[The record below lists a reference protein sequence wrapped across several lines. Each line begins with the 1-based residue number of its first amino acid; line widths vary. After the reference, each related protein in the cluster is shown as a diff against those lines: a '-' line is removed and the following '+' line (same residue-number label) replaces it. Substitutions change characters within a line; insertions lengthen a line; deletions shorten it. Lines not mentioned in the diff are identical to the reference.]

1 MPIRL
6 FRSLPRI
13 AFLFAVCLSLA
24 LVAAVVTLRYAV
36 VPNIEHYRADI
47 VQSVSSAS
55 GVVVSAGQLHGGWEG
70 IRPFVELT
78 DVRFADPKSA
88 QDAPALVLPAL
99 HASLSWRSLFLG
111 EIRFHEMTLDGPELS
126 LTRAPDGIIYF
137 AGKPL
142 NWKIDDAE
150 GRIVSWLLEQPHL
163 SVRNATLQWQDNMT
177 EAPALRFAK
186 VDMRI
191 EKLGK
196 LHRFGLS
203 AVPSRELAASVEVQG
218 ALEIRKNAEQW
229 ELSGTLY
236 AVTTQASLAELRR
249 HLPIPEVMRE
259 ATGNV
264 RAWIDLD
271 SAQPHGIKS
280 ITADLNV
287 IDATAQFS
295 RDLAPLELASLA
307 GRVEYRAEPG
317 GFVIAS
323 QGLQL
328 RTREGIQLAPADFS
342 LALIAEPGKAARGDV
357 TGDSIDLK
365 VMAALMQ
372 YFPVGKEVRE
382 VVARFAPRGR
392 ANQASVSWSGDF
404 PKVQTYRVKGR
415 FADLVLNAE
424 GKIPG
429 VNGLSGSIE
438 GDEHGGKLTIA
449 SKGLSVDIGQVFR
462 APLFFETLDVE
473 AKWKRNADDLALD
486 FSRFAFAN
494 ADAAGEISGTYRT
507 GGKGL
512 GIVDLKGSLSRADAT
527 KVADYLPNT
536 LQPTRAWLDAA
547 IRAGKIETAYCEL
560 SGDLWDFPFRD
571 DRAGKFHVTSKAEGV
586 SLKFLPDWPAI
597 DAIKGEIVFS
607 GARIGVKAE
616 SATIFGATIGPTVA
630 EVDDLGLS
638 TPMLTVKGTAN
649 APAQDVARY
658 LQESPLAEGVGK
670 FTQAL
675 AMEGPGKL
683 DLSLSI
689 PLGHGERPGAA
700 NGAGGKTREL
710 LRVAGRYQLSRA
722 EVKPPVGAKV
732 TNVNGVIEFTEQ
744 AVKSQGL
751 GGIAYGNPLQI
762 AISSGEGGVVTDLLG
777 RSDVANLNDFLPF
790 RVPSQVTGTTDWR
803 GRILA
808 RTGRLDLVFTSDLTG
823 VSSGLPAPLAKRSDE
838 PLKLIAEFTDIGH
851 SAERIN
857 VQLGDVLYGRFARRF
872 DEKGRVSGLA
882 GGLISLERPI
892 GSQPLPEGLWLAGN
906 MRELDIDHWKATFG
920 WTKAGAGSMPVAENP
935 ASSVITGFDL
945 NVEKMRAFG
954 REFKML
960 QMKGRRAGDDWR
972 VVVDS
977 PELLGDA
984 LWRPTAEE
992 GRGSIRARL
1001 KNLVLNTEQPSSA
1014 GVLPEANHDAE
1025 LEFPVVDIEAER
1037 FRFRGY
1043 DLGKL
1048 EFRAAPD
1055 GADWRIDRLFI
1066 QGDGSSLDTSGRWTR
1081 AGGQSRSTFKLKLE
1095 SKDLNGLFRTFGHA
1109 DTLRRGAG
1117 QLEGT
1122 LGWPGYPYEF
1132 ALNSLVG
1139 DFRLEAKSGQFAK
1152 IEPGAGR
1159 LLGLLSLQS
1168 IPRRITL
1175 DFRDIFSEGF
1185 AFDRINGTVKIDKG
1199 VMHTENFEIAGPS
1212 AFVTMQGE
1220 VSLPSETQ
1228 NLRVTVIPALGDS
1241 VSLITGLIGGP
1252 VVGLTTLLVQKL
1264 LRDPLGKASTY
1275 QYNIVGTWDN
1285 PDVIPVVRNET
1296 SALDVNAKDVAKDA
1310 VKAMPSATTQNRTKP

>member
-6 FRSLPRI
+6 IRSLPRI
-13 AFLFAVCLSLA
+13 AFLVAVCLSLA
-24 LVAAVVTLRYAV
+24 LAAAVIALRYAV
-36 VPNIEHYRADI
+36 VPNIERYRADI
-47 VQSVSSAS
+47 VKSVSTAS
-55 GVVVSAGQLHGGWEG
+55 GMAVSAGQLHGGWEG
-70 IRPFVELT
+70 FRPFIDLT
-78 DVRFADPKSA
+78 DVRFSDPKLA
-88 QDAPALVLPAL
+88 LDAPALVLPAL
-99 HASLSWRSLFLG
+99 HASLSWWSLFLG
-111 EIRFHEMTLDGPELS
+111 EIRFHELTLDGPELS
-126 LTRAPDGIIYF
+126 LTRSSDGTIYF

-142 NWKIDDAE
+142 NRKIGDAE
-150 GRIVSWLLEQPHL
+150 GQIVSWFLEQPHL
-163 SVRNATLQWQDNMT
+163 SVRNAALQWQDNMT
-177 EAPALRFAK
+177 DAPALRFAK

-191 EKLGK
+191 EKRGK
-196 LHRFGLS
+196 LHRFGLR
-203 AVPSRELAASVEVQG
+203 AVPSRELAVSVEAQG
-218 ALEIRKNAEQW
+218 ALEIRKNTEQW
-229 ELSGTLY
+229 ELSGALY

-249 HLPIPEVMRE
+249 HLPIPEVMRD

-264 RAWIDLD
+264 RAWIDID
-271 SAQPHGIKS
+271 SAQPHGIRS

-295 RDLAPLELASLA
+295 RDLAPLELANLV
-307 GRVEYRAEPG
+307 GRVEYQAKPG
-317 GFVIAS
+317 GFLIVS
-323 QGLQL
+323 RGLQL

-342 LALIAEPGKAARGDV
+342 LSLIAEPGKAARGDV
-357 TGDSIDLK
+357 MGDSIDLK

-382 VVARFAPRGR
+382 AVARFAPRGR
-392 ANQASVSWSGDF
+392 VNQASVSWSGDF
-404 PKVQTYRVKGR
+404 PKVQTYRLKGR

-429 VNGLSGSIE
+429 VKGLSGSIE
-438 GDEHGGKLTIA
+438 GDEHGGELAIA

-462 APLFFETLDVE
+462 APLFFDTLAAE
-473 AKWKRNADDLALD
+473 ARWKKNADDLAFE
-486 FSRFAFAN
+486 FSRIAFAN
-494 ADAAGEISGTYRT
+494 PDAAGEISGTYRT

-547 IRAGKIETAYCEL
+547 IRAGKIDTAHFEL
-560 SGDLWDFPFRD
+560 SGDLRDFPFRD
-571 DRAGKFHVTSKAEGV
+571 DRAGKFHITSKAEGV
-586 SLKFLPDWPAI
+586 GLKFLPDWPAI

-616 SATIFGATIGPTVA
+616 SAAIFGARIGPATA
-630 EVDDLGLS
+630 EIDDVGSLPPL
-638 TPMLTVKGTAN
+638 LTVKGTAN
-649 APAQDVARY
+649 APAQEVARY

-670 FTQAL
+670 FTQVL

-689 PLGHGERPGAA
+689 PLGRGERPGAA
-700 NGAGGKTREL
+700 NGAKGKAREPL
-710 LRVAGRYQLSRA
+710 HVAGRYQLSRA

-744 AVKSQGL
+744 AVKSEGL
-751 GGIAYGNPLQI
+751 AGIAYGNPLQI
-762 AISSGEGGVVTDLLG
+762 AISSSEGGVVTDLLG

-790 RVPSQVTGTTDWR
+790 RIPAQVTGTTDWR
-803 GRILA
+803 GRIVA
-808 RTGRLDLVFTSDLTG
+808 RAGRVDLVFTSDLTG
-823 VSSGLPAPLAKRSDE
+823 VSSGLPAPLAKHPDQ
-838 PLKLIAEFTDIGH
+838 PLKLIAEFTETGH

-857 VQLGDVLYGRFARRF
+857 LQLGDVLYGRFARRF

-920 WTKAGAGSMPVAENP
+920 SVKAAAGPITAAENP

-954 REFKML
+954 REFKTL

-972 VVVDS
+972 VVVES
-977 PELLGDA
+977 PELSGDA

-992 GRGSIRARL
+992 GRGSVRARL

-1014 GVLPEANHDAE
+1014 DVPPEANRDAQ

-1037 FRFRGY
+1037 FQFRGY

-1048 EFRAAPD
+1048 EFKAAPD
-1055 GADWRIDRLFI
+1055 GVDWRIDRLFI

-1081 AGGQSRSTFKLKLE
+1081 TGGQSHSTFKLKVE
-1095 SKDLNGLFRTFGHA
+1095 SKNLNGLFKTFGHA
-1109 DTLRRGAG
+1109 DTLRRGVG

-1122 LGWPGYPYEF
+1122 LGWSGYPYEF
-1132 ALNSLVG
+1132 ALNNLVG

-1185 AFDRINGTVKIDKG
+1185 AFDRINGTVKIDRG
-1199 VMHTENFEIAGPS
+1199 VMRTEDFEIAGPS

-1220 VSLPSETQ
+1220 VSLPSESQ
-1228 NLRVTVIPALGDS
+1228 KLRVTVIPALGDS

-1275 QYNIVGTWDN
+1275 QYNVVGTWDN
-1285 PDVIPVVRNET
+1285 PDVIPVARNET
-1296 SALDVNAKDVAKDA
+1296 SARDVNAKDVAEDA
-1310 VKAMPSATTQNRTKP
+1310 VKAIPSATTQNRTKP